1 MDFQLPYYKG
11 TLPLHVPDRN
21 LAHVLENNAA
31 QFRTQVPQAQI
42 VQEALNHPIGSPAL
56 RDLARGKKKI
66 LVITSDHTRSMP
78 SRITMPL
85 LLDEIRRG
93 QSDAQITILIG
104 TGLHRPTT
112 PAELLDR
119 FGPEIMEREHIVVH
133 NAFQDEDMRYVCQ
146 LPSGASLRVNHLALE
161 SDLIVAEGFI
171 EPHFFAGFSGGRKS
185 ILPAIASQET
195 VNENHSARAIASP
208 NATTGVLEGNPIH
221 EDMAYAA
228 RKVGLA
234 FILNVAMDAEKHIVA
249 AFAGDCIDAHAKGC
263 AFVSDMCGV
272 DAVADDIVITTNSG
286 YPLDQNLY
294 QTPKG
299 VSTAAACAKEGGVLI
314 LGASL
319 CDGIGG
325 TNFEKLMRLG
335 SPSLIK
341 ETIEAIPP
349 KESIPEQWCAQI
361 YANLLLRHPI
371 IIVTQHMNEPQLL
384 EQMGFLTARSFDQA
398 LEMAFAIRGDAASV
412 AVIPDGVSVIVRK
425 HKEVGN
431 E

>member
-11 TLPLHVPDRN
+11 TLPLHVPGKN
-21 LAHVLENNAA
+21 LKHVLVNHAEEFHSDRSEADIVRDALAA
-31 QFRTQVPQAQI
+31 
-42 VQEALNHPIGSPAL
+42 PIGTPPLSAL
-56 RDLARGKKKI
+56 AQGKQNI

-78 SRITMPL
+78 SGITMPIL
-85 LLDEIRRG
+85 LEEIRKG
-93 QSDAQITILIG
+93 QPDASITILIA

-112 PAELLDR
+112 QEELLDR
-119 FGPEIMEREHIVVH
+119 FGPDIVARERIVVH
-133 NAFQDEDMRYVCQ
+133 NAFQPEEMRYVCQ
-146 LPSGASLRVNHLALE
+146 LPSGAGLSVNRLALE
-161 SDLIVAEGFI
+161 SDLIVSEGFI

-185 ILPAIASQET
+185 ILPGICSQET
-195 VNENHSARAIASP
+195 VNENHSAKAIASP
-208 NATTGVLEGNPIH
+208 LATTGVLHGNPIH

-249 AFAGDCIDAHAKGC
+249 AFAGDCIQAHARGC

-272 DAVADDIVITTNSG
+272 DKVTSDIVITTNSG

-299 VSTAAACAKEGGVLI
+299 VSTAAACAGEDGVLI

-319 CDGIGG
+319 CDGVGG

-335 SPSLIK
+335 SPQVIK
-341 ETIEAIPP
+341 DTIEAIPP

-361 YANLLLRHPI
+361 YARLLLQHPI
-371 IIVTQHMNEPQLL
+371 IIVTQYMDPREL
-384 EQMGFLTARSFDQA
+384 EAMGFLAAASFDQA
-398 LEMAFAIRGDAASV
+398 LEMAFRLKGPDASV
-412 AVIPDGVSVIVRK
+412 TVIPDGVSVIVRS
-425 HKEVGN
+425 
-431 E
+431 